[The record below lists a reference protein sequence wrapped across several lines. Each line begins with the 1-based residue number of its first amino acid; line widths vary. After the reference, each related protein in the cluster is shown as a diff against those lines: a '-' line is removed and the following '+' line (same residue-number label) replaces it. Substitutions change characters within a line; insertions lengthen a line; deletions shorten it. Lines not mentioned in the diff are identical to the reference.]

1 MNAKQ
6 AKSESRPRRNPAATR
21 ARILEAAKALL
32 TDGDGNLEMSWVAK
46 AAGVSQ
52 GLAYHHFGSKDGL
65 LGAVVEDFYDRVET
79 SVLMARLEDY
89 EDWSQRERDRV
100 ASYLTFLLED
110 PLTRTVIMRLAGTP
124 AVAGVEARRWQRLID
139 EGARNIA
146 EGQARGAI
154 RVRQDSY
161 LLAAMVLGAVRSAT
175 TSELSR
181 EGEVDPQSLADEI
194 WQFLGAGLGLA
205 QL

>member
-1 MNAKQ
+1 MNAES

-21 ARILEAAKALL
+21 ARILDAAKTLL
-32 TDGDGNLEMSWVAK
+32 TEGDGNLEMSWVAK

-65 LGAVVEDFYDRVET
+65 LGAVVEDFYDRVEA
-79 SVLMARLEDY
+79 SVLMAKLDDD
-89 EDWSQRERDRV
+89 EDWSERERGRV

-110 PLTRTVIMRLAGTP
+110 PLTRTVIIRSTGAP
-124 AVAGVEARRWQRLID
+124 AVAAVEARRWQRLID

-154 RVRQDSY
+154 RVEQDSH
-161 LLAAMVLGAVRSAT
+161 LLAAMVLGAVRSAAS
-175 TSELSR
+175 SELSR
-181 EGEVDPQSLADEI
+181 DAVVDPQALADAI
-194 WQFLGAGLGLA
+194 WQFLGAGLGLE
-205 QL
+205 QP